1 MVYILLLYLYYVPKR
16 EHRDDN
22 ITYTLVTTNRVTDV
36 WKQKISSKTIHPSR
50 LLGRYQVFKIP
61 VSPFREN
68 LPAASEIFS
77 VCVCVCVYVCVCVC
91 ESACAYEMSSCSSQ
105 RAKKRVRNI
114 DAKRARHARRKNLR
128 RVSLCIL
135 LLVCIQYNIIIII
148 NVLAERWHDRVDHAG
163 WLTAVIFRLRFIAQC
178 IYCII
183 ICV

>member
-1 MVYILLLYLYYVPKR
+1 
-16 EHRDDN
+16 
-22 ITYTLVTTNRVTDV
+22 VT
-36 WKQKISSKTIHPSR
+36 KFTIFAWAGPA
-50 LLGRYQVFKIP
+50 LGSYQVFKIR

-77 VCVCVCVYVCVCVC
+77 VCVCVC